1 MCRDSAEVFKTSLL
15 YAKFDV
21 NTASAQ
27 WQNVSQSLTYR
38 ILHHQTIKYNVS
50 HTLHVEEVAAHL
62 DRKCLA
68 VLSETSFLQLYTY
81 ITNEVRGYI

>member
-1 MCRDSAEVFKTSLL
+1 MCRDSADVFKTSLL

-21 NTASAQ
+21 NPASAQ

-38 ILHHQTIKYNVS
+38 ILHHQTIKYNMS
-50 HTLHVEEVAAHL
+50 HALHVEEVEAHL
-62 DRKCLA
+62 DRKCLT